1 MDKEKY
7 GERIEN
13 RKKYGERIENRKK
26 YAELNRMWMAHRL
39 EEIEFELELTPE
51 EFAKAAGASAGTL
64 RKWKAGE
71 EMPSFESISEL
82 CRNLEIGLGDFYNYR
97 PVKDVYG
104 REKRKESADFLGK
117 VINYPLEIFLSNE
130 K

>member
-1 MDKEKY
+1 MDKEKR

-13 RKKYGERIENRKK
+13 HKK

-97 PVKDVYG
+97 PVKDAYG

-117 VINYPLEIFLSNE
+117 VINYPLEIFLPNE